1 MSNEGPIIV
10 LLILLLMVL
19 WLVDDEN
26 YIAVPEDISFAIS
39 VCKEGEW
46 KSVDRLEVMCKDG
59 ATYKLKLGE

>member
-1 MSNEGPIIV
+1 MSNEVPIIV

-26 YIAVPEDISFAIS
+26 YKAVPEDISFAKS

-59 ATYKLKLGE
+59 ATYKRGEE